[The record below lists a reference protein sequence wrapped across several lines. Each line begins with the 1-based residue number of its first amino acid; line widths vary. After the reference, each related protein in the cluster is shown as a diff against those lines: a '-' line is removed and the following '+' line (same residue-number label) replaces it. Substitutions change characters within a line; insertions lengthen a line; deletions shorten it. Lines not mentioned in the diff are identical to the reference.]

1 MELQKLT
8 KQNAIKKTN
17 EIKRAVMIRGVKAPD
32 RSQVMK
38 LDYALWCRQE
48 EVIRNV
54 SNVTEMSETSLLVV
68 WNIVQWKWEK
78 ENAHDRSRQYIQVVW
93 RWVDKKWWTV
103 RVQNKDQWSKVDA
116 N

>member
-8 KQNAIKKTN
+8 KQNAIKKIN
-17 EIKRAVMIRGVKAPD
+17 EIKTAIIIRGVKAPD

-54 SNVTEMSETSLLVV
+54 SNVTEMSEMSHLVV
-68 WNIVQWKWEK
+68 WREFTMEAEK
-78 ENAHDRSRQYIQVVW
+78 RKSTW
-93 RWVDKKWWTV
+93 
-103 RVQNKDQWSKVDA
+103 
-116 N
+116 